1 MNKIDFLKENKNR
14 LFENYLKSNYRAEP
28 RIVIFMAGASGAGK
42 TEYCKSRILN
52 DSSLLHLD
60 TDEIRDF
67 FAPIGYN
74 GTNASEF
81 QQVASKSI
89 DLLFKEAIS
98 RELNVILDTNFSKI
112 NLANINI
119 QKALKHQYI
128 VEIVYILQK
137 IEQCLEFAKA
147 REITTKR
154 VVPKDIIVKSLR
166 NSFDTVLQVKE
177 IFGDRINL
185 ILIDRIED
193 KIYEDIDTYLFFE
206 KARKEIL

>member
-1 MNKIDFLKENKNR
+1 
-14 LFENYLKSNYRAEP
+14 
-28 RIVIFMAGASGAGK
+28 MAGASGAGK
-42 TEYCKSRILN
+42 TEYCKSRISN